1 MTVGILG
8 GGIAALSLAHF
19 LDEDVVIFEKDLT
32 VGGLCR
38 SFDFYDVPFDV
49 GPHIVFS
56 KNDEVLNFHNSLT
69 EMSTFQRLS
78 KILIG
83 QNLVKYPL
91 ENNLYQLN
99 SIERDKCLVEFQENP
114 YSSMQPSNMQQFFL
128 SYFGEGITDLY
139 LYPYNKKIWKLD
151 PTFLDLQMVDRIPRP
166 PASDVIEGAQGNPKE
181 GYTHQAV
188 FTYPKYGGFQSIIN
202 SYLDLLSKKNT
213 KFELGFE
220 ISRIEKRSSNWLVR
234 SQDNR
239 TQYVDKLVSTIPLP
253 SLGVLTDAPAKIIA
267 QSSNAL
273 YNSIHIVMLR
283 YSKDVLQDQFGLYV
297 PDPDTI
303 FHRISR
309 LNFLGDGYGGNSGE
323 LNLMVEITFR
333 QGSYISKLSDDD
345 LVQKCVIDL
354 EKIGIVEGKFF
365 KKSKIRTFSH
375 SYVIYDL
382 GHRHRTDSLINHYKS
397 LGITCHGRF
406 GKFEYQNSDAVVADS
421 IELAKQMN
429 KAHLQSY

>member
-8 GGIAALSLAHF
+8 GGIAALSLANF
-19 LDEDVVIFEKDLT
+19 LNDDVVIFEKDSA

-56 KNDEVLNFHNSLT
+56 KNQEVLNFHNSLT
-69 EMSTFQRLS
+69 EMSTHNRLS

-83 QNLVKYPL
+83 QNLIKYPL

-99 SIERDKCLVEFQENP
+99 SIDRDKCLIEFQENP
-114 YSSMQPSNMQQFFL
+114 YSDMKPANMQQFFL

-151 PTFLDLQMVDRIPRP
+151 PTFLDLQMVERIPRP
-166 PASDVIEGAQGNPKE
+166 PSEDVVEGAQGNPRE
-181 GYTHQAV
+181 GYTHQAI
-188 FTYPKYGGFQSIIN
+188 FTYPTNGGFQSLIN
-202 SYLDLLSKKNT
+202 SYMDLLSKKST
-213 KFELGFE
+213 KIELNFE
-220 ISRIEKRSSNWLVR
+220 ITRVEKTSHNWLIQ
-234 SQDNR
+234 SQDKR
-239 TQYVDKLVSTIPLP
+239 TMYVDRLVSTIPLP
-253 SLGVLTDAPAKIIA
+253 NLGRLTNAPGEVLAR
-267 QSSNAL
+267 SSKAL

-283 YSKDVLQDQFGLYV
+283 YNKDVLEDQFGLYV
-297 PDPDTI
+297 PDPNVI

-309 LNFLGDGYGGNSGE
+309 LNFLGEGYGGTSGE

-333 QGSYISKLSDDD
+333 PGSYISKLSEDD
-345 LVQKCVIDL
+345 LVQRCVVDL
-354 EKIGIVEGKFF
+354 EKIGIIESKFF

-382 GHRHRTDSLINHYKS
+382 GHRERTDSLINYYKS
-397 LGITCHGRF
+397 LGIICHGRF

-421 IELAKQMN
+421 IELAHQLN
-429 KAHLQSY
+429 NG

>member
-19 LDEDVVIFEKDLT
+19 MNEDSIIFEKDLT
-32 VGGLCR
+32 LGGLCR

-49 GPHIVFS
+49 GPHIIFS
-56 KNDEVLNFHNSLT
+56 KNSEVLNFHNSLT

-91 ENNLYQLN
+91 ENNLHQLN
-99 SIERDKCLVEFQENP
+99 PIDRDRCLVEFQKNP
-114 YSSMQPSNMQQFFL
+114 YSSMKPNNMQQFFL
-128 SYFGEGITDLY
+128 SYFGEGITDIY

-181 GYTHQAV
+181 GYKHQAV
-188 FTYPKYGGFQSIIN
+188 FTYPKRGGFQSVIN
-202 SYLDLLSKKNT
+202 AYVNLLSKKNT

-220 ISRIEKRSSNWLVR
+220 IIGIEKTSRNWLVR
-234 SQDNR
+234 SKDNR
-239 TQYVDKLVSTIPLP
+239 IRYVDSLVSTIPLP
-253 SLGVLTDAPAKIIA
+253 NLGALINSPAEILT
-267 QSSNAL
+267 QSSTAL
-273 YNSIHIVMLR
+273 HNSIHIVMLR
-283 YSKDVLQDQFGLYV
+283 FSKDVLEDQFGLYV
-297 PDPDTI
+297 PNPDTI

-309 LNFLGDGYGGNSGE
+309 LNFLGDEYGGKSGE
-323 LNLMVEITFR
+323 LNLMLEITFR
-333 QGSYISKLSDDD
+333 QGSYISKLSDEE
-345 LVQKCVIDL
+345 LVQKCLVDL
-354 EKIGIVEGKFF
+354 EKIGIIESKFL

-382 GHRHRTDSLINHYKS
+382 GHRQRTDSLLNYFKS
-397 LGITCHGRF
+397 LGIICHGRF
-406 GKFEYQNSDAVVADS
+406 GKFEYQNSDAVVEDS
-421 IELAKQMN
+421 IALAKKIN
-429 KAHLQSY
+429 NTEL

>member
-8 GGIAALSLAHF
+8 GGIAALSLANF
-19 LDEDVVIFEKDLT
+19 LNDDVVIFEKDPA

-56 KNDEVLNFHNSLT
+56 KNQEVLNFHNSLT
-69 EMSTFQRLS
+69 EMSTHNRLS

-99 SIERDKCLVEFQENP
+99 SIDRDKCLIEFQENP
-114 YSSMQPSNMQQFFL
+114 YLDMKPANMQQFFL

-151 PTFLDLQMVDRIPRP
+151 PTFLDLQMVERIPRP
-166 PASDVIEGAQGNPKE
+166 PSEDVIEGAQGNPRE
-181 GYTHQAV
+181 GYTHQAI
-188 FTYPKYGGFQSIIN
+188 FTYPKKGGFQSLID
-202 SYLDLLSKKNT
+202 SYMDLLSKKNT
-213 KFELGFE
+213 EIELGFE
-220 ISRIEKRSSNWLVR
+220 ITRIEKTSHKWLIQSR
-234 SQDNR
+234 DKR
-239 TQYVDKLVSTIPLP
+239 TKYVDRLVSTIPLP
-253 SLGVLTDAPAKIIA
+253 NLGRLTNAPEEVLA
-267 QSSNAL
+267 SSSKAL

-283 YSKDVLQDQFGLYV
+283 YNKDVLEDQFGLYV
-297 PDPDTI
+297 PDPNVI

-309 LNFLGDGYGGNSGE
+309 LNFLGDGYGGTSGE

-333 QGSYISKLSDDD
+333 PGSYISKLSDND
-345 LVQKCVIDL
+345 LVQRCVFDL
-354 EKIGIVEGKFF
+354 EKIGIIESKFF

-382 GHRHRTDSLINHYKS
+382 GHRERTDSLIDYYNS
-397 LGITCHGRF
+397 LGIICHGRF

-421 IELAKQMN
+421 MELARQLN
-429 KAHLQSY
+429 KA

>member
-8 GGIAALSLAHF
+8 GGIAALSLAYF
-19 LDEDVVIFEKDLT
+19 LEEDAIIFEKDST

-38 SFDFYDVPFDV
+38 SFDFYDVPFDI
-49 GPHIVFS
+49 GPHIIFS

-69 EMSTFQRLS
+69 EMSTFHRLS

-99 SIERDKCLVEFQENP
+99 SIERDKCLIEFQQNP
-114 YSSMQPSNMQQFFL
+114 YSVMQPSNMQQFFL

-166 PASDVIEGAQGNPKE
+166 PSKDVIEGAKGNPKE
-181 GYTHQAV
+181 GYTHQAI
-188 FTYPKYGGFQSIIN
+188 FTYPKYGGFQSIID
-202 SYLDLLSKKNT
+202 SYVELLSKKNT

-220 ISRIEKRSSNWLVR
+220 IASVEKGSQNWLVR

-239 TQYVDKLVSTIPLP
+239 KQYVDKIVSTIPLP
-253 SLGVLTDAPAKIIA
+253 NLGALTNASAEILSK
-267 QSSNAL
+267 SSKAL
-273 YNSIHIVMLR
+273 HNSIHIVMLR
-283 YSKDVLQDQFGLYV
+283 YSKDVLEDQFGLYV
-297 PDPDTI
+297 PDPNAI

-309 LNFLGDGYGGNSGE
+309 LNFLGDGYGGTSGE

-345 LVQKCVIDL
+345 LVQRCVLDL
-354 EKIGIVEGKFF
+354 EKIGIIESKFF

-382 GHRHRTDSLINHYKS
+382 GHRKRTDSLINYYKS
-397 LGITCHGRF
+397 LGIICHGRF

-421 IELAKQMN
+421 IELAKEMN
-429 KAHLQSY
+429 NK

>member
-8 GGIAALSLAHF
+8 GGIAALSLANF
-19 LDEDVVIFEKDLT
+19 LNDDVVIFEKDLA

-56 KNDEVLNFHNSLT
+56 KNQEVLNFHNSLT
-69 EMSTFQRLS
+69 EMSTHNRLN

-99 SIERDKCLVEFQENP
+99 NIDRDKCLIEFQENP
-114 YSSMQPSNMQQFFL
+114 YSDMKPANMQQFFL

-151 PTFLDLQMVDRIPRP
+151 PTFLDLQMVERIPRP
-166 PASDVIEGAQGNPKE
+166 LSEDVVEGSQGNPKE
-181 GYTHQAV
+181 GYTHQAI
-188 FTYPKYGGFQSIIN
+188 FTYPTNGGFQSLIN
-202 SYLDLLSKKNT
+202 SYVDLLSKKNT
-213 KFELGFE
+213 KIELNFE
-220 ISRIEKRSSNWLVR
+220 ITRVEKTSHNWLIQSR
-234 SQDNR
+234 DKR
-239 TQYVDKLVSTIPLP
+239 TMYVDRLVSTIPLP
-253 SLGVLTDAPAKIIA
+253 NLGRLTNAPAEVLA
-267 QSSNAL
+267 RSSKAL

-283 YSKDVLQDQFGLYV
+283 YNKDVLEDQFALYV
-297 PDPDTI
+297 PDPNVI

-309 LNFLGDGYGGNSGE
+309 LNFLGEGYGGTSGE

-333 QGSYISKLSDDD
+333 PGSYISKLSEDD
-345 LVQKCVIDL
+345 LVQRCVFDL
-354 EKIGIVEGKFF
+354 EKIGIIESKFF

-382 GHRHRTDSLINHYKS
+382 GHRERTDSLIDYYKS
-397 LGITCHGRF
+397 HGIICHGRF

-421 IELAKQMN
+421 LELARQLN
-429 KAHLQSY
+429 NG